1 MNVQRY
7 PLTYSLSFNDSVG
20 NMMRGFGTWF
30 VMSDDDCNRIC
41 IGNMSQRVQ
50 NLLDIMSL
58 CIPKSTILTLE
69 SILLNRKYKYIL

>member
-30 VMSDDDCNRIC
+30 VVSDADGNRIC
-41 IGNMSQRVQ
+41 IGNMPQRVQ
-50 NLLDIMSL
+50 NLLDI

-69 SILLNRKYKYIL
+69 SI